1 MRRFLLAFLCCLFL
15 IGPVFATEQGTAL
28 QITGTLDQDGNC
40 YMETEMML
48 NLSNPTLELALP
60 LGPHAKDPV
69 VNGVSVRVRDI
80 DGVPGVVLSK
90 DSGFSGAVRISMT
103 YTLAN
108 CVSSDNEW
116 DLVVPLLAEGFSY
129 PVDSMQ
135 FQLTLP
141 GPFQDTPNFVSSYL
155 GADVDNFMDLQVRE
169 GVITGTLKTPLR
181 ANEHLTMTLKTTP
194 ELFPRNLPTGQYSPM
209 CNLVSLLCAAAALLY
224 WLIRMRHRS
233 VRAVKQSQPPVDVP
247 PGEVVCRL
255 WAKSPDLALI
265 IIHWAHLGYVS
276 LHYTKDE
283 DIVLYKRMDMG
294 NERSEY
300 ENRLFHHLFESRP
313 MVLCSS
319 SYYRS
324 FANEVAKSKPR
335 TKGQFHRHS
344 GSPLYARL
352 FAAGSAFFTG
362 VSAADLSTPP
372 MESRMFVL
380 FFWGIV
386 WAVCAMMIHNGL
398 RSMFSRDSKPGQI
411 ALVGVVGLVALGIL
425 SGSLLH
431 AILCLLFQGLFS
443 RLILFGGKRTD
454 TGCRTLQNLLGFR
467 QYLCS
472 LSRTKLSE
480 IMEQN
485 PLFFYDM
492 APYALALG
500 VDRQFATQFE
510 TLRLPPCPWLD
521 SDLPQGNRAPE
532 WYPILRQIAQILQ
545 GQTSPAA
552 RFFDKL
558 QTKPSKIK

>member
-1 MRRFLLAFLCCLFL
+1 MRRFLLAFFCCLFL
-15 IGPVFATEQGTAL
+15 IAPVFATEQGAAI
-28 QITGTLDQDGNC
+28 QIKGTLDQDGNC
-40 YMETEMML
+40 YMETEMTL
-48 NLSNPTLELALP
+48 FLASPASELSLP

-69 VNGVSVRVRDI
+69 INGVSVRVRDI
-80 DGVPGVVLSK
+80 DGIPGVILSK
-90 DSGFSGAVRISMT
+90 DSGFSGTVPISMT
-103 YTLAN
+103 YTLTN
-108 CVSSDNEW
+108 CVTSDNQW

-135 FQLTLP
+135 FQLVLP
-141 GPFQDTPNFVSSYL
+141 GPFEDSPDFVSAYL
-155 GADVDNFMDLQVRE
+155 GADVDNFMDLQIHE

-194 ELFPRNLPTGQYSPM
+194 ELFPRKIPTGQYAPM
-209 CNLVSLLCAAAALLY
+209 CNLVSLLCAVAALLY
-224 WLIRMRHRS
+224 WLIRMRHPS
-233 VRAVKQSQPPVDVP
+233 VRAAKQSQPPVDVP
-247 PGEVVCRL
+247 PGEVGCRL
-255 WAKSPDLALI
+255 WADSPDLALI

-276 LHYTKDE
+276 LHYTKEE
-283 DIVLYKRMDMG
+283 DIILHKRMDMG

-300 ENRLFHHLFESRP
+300 ENRLFHHLFEPRP
-313 MVLCSS
+313 MVACSG

-352 FAAGSAFFTG
+352 FAAGSAFFAG
-362 VSAADLSTPP
+362 VSAADMSTPP
-372 MESRMFVL
+372 MERRMLVL
-380 FFWGIV
+380 FLLGV
-386 WAVCAMMIHNGL
+386 LWALCAVMIHNGF
-398 RSMFSRDSKPGQI
+398 RSRFSRDSKPGQI
-411 ALVGVVGLVALGIL
+411 ALVGAVGLTALGIL
-425 SGSLLH
+425 CGSPIH
-431 AILCLLFQGLFS
+431 TILCLLFQVLFS
-443 RLILFGGKRTD
+443 RLILFGGKRTE

-467 QYLCS
+467 QYLCA

-521 SDLPQGNRAPE
+521 SDLPLGNRAPE
-532 WYPILRQIAQILQ
+532 WHPIVRQIAQILQ
-545 GQTSPAA
+545 GQASPAA

-558 QTKPSKIK
+558 KTKIAKIK